1 MKKVIVIL
9 SVFMLAVAG
18 KVSAQIGTTATQTS
32 KITLEEC
39 LISGVTL
46 REGIN
51 RVPVPNGRGTIQIT
65 KTGDRFS
72 DAVYT
77 DAAGKATR
85 LAPNNSSTEN
95 LPKTPCKNK
104 LPDACFGS
112 ASLNAVMCLCR
123 PTNLSAAGSGDPT
136 EILIG
141 LLLPAVQKI
150 REAGGRP

>member
-9 SVFMLAVAG
+9 SVFVLAISG
-18 KVSAQIGTTATQTS
+18 KVSAQIGATAPQTS
-32 KITLEEC
+32 KTTLEES

-46 REGIN
+46 REGVN
-51 RVPVPNGRGTIQIT
+51 RIPVPNGRGTIQIT
-65 KTGDRFS
+65 KRGDRFS
-72 DAVYT
+72 DVVYT

-85 LAPNNSSTEN
+85 LAPNSGSAEN

-123 PTNLSAAGSGDPT
+123 PTNLSAAGGGDPT

-150 REAGGRP
+150 REPGGR